1 MVVYFVLYQLGAGLL
16 IYYKGDKYSSA
27 ACFLIAAAIT
37 FFPLLM
43 IYRTVPKLIPDK
55 IMDKKQL
62 ISYFLYVAAV
72 VCVGIAF
79 NVIITKSGLI
89 SYSAGFQKA
98 SNTLS
103 DGTLLL
109 KILCHAIAAPI
120 IEELMMRGIVL
131 GQLCLWYGPI
141 VSVLLSSIFF
151 GILHG
156 NIVQFLYAVIVGIA
170 LGAMYVKT
178 KRLSLCMLAH
188 GLLNLIV
195 IL

>member
-1 MVVYFVLYQLGAGLL
+1 M
-16 IYYKGDKYSSA
+16 
-27 ACFLIAAAIT
+27 
-37 FFPLLM
+37 
-43 IYRTVPKLIPDK
+43 
-55 IMDKKQL
+55 
-62 ISYFLYVAAV
+62 
-72 VCVGIAF
+72 GIAF

-103 DGTLLL
+103 EGTLLL

>member
-16 IYYKGDKYSSA
+16 IYYYGDKYSSA
-27 ACFLIAAAIT
+27 TCFLIAAAIT
-37 FFPLLM
+37 IIPLLV
-43 IYRTVPKLIPDK
+43 IYRTVPKLIPEP
-55 IMDKKQL
+55 INDKKQL
-62 ISYFLYVAAV
+62 AMYFMYVAGV
-72 VCVGIAF
+72 VCVGIMF

-89 SYSAGFQKA
+89 SYSDGFRRA
-98 SNTLS
+98 SSTLS

-131 GQLCLWYGPI
+131 GQLCLWYGPV

-170 LGAMYVKT
+170 LGVMYIKT

>member
-1 MVVYFVLYQLGAGLL
+1 MFVYFVLYQLGAGLL
-16 IYYKGDKYSSA
+16 IYYYGDKLYSSV
-27 ACFLIAAAIT
+27 CFLVAGAIT

-43 IYRTVPKLIPDK
+43 IYRTVPKLIPEN
-55 IMDKKQL
+55 ITDKKQL
-62 ISYFLYVAAV
+62 AMYFVYVAAV
-72 VCVGIAF
+72 VFIGLIF
-79 NVIITKSGLI
+79 NVAITQSGIISH
-89 SYSAGFQKA
+89 SEGFQRA
-98 SNTLS
+98 SSTLS
-103 DGTLLL
+103 EGSLIL

-131 GQLCLWYGPI
+131 GQLCLWYGPV

-178 KRLSLCMLAH
+178 KRLSLCILAH